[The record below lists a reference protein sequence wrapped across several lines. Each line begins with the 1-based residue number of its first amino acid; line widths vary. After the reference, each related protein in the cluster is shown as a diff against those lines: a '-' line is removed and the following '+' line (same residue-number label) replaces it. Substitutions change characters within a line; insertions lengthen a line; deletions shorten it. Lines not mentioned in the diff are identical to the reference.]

1 MLKCKKNQREHVHM
15 HVNVL
20 GHVTV
25 YMKSSS
31 LHQDL
36 GICCSRRGQ
45 PTLCLLFPGEHFS
58 TAEIPVPKPEW
69 WHNCTQESFHCFSA
83 RVGEHISLYIFRCTN
98 ILAYSTMHKYLP
110 INQQNWQKDMEKL
123 YNKKEWSSM
132 FLKPNLGSQRRQLA
146 RFCDPGW
153 SLLCSDRAHTPVRAQ
168 NCKISPE
175 LYVISPD
182 KVPIKGKSY
191 TSVFSH
197 GICTPISHQHKKPAL
212 LFHNIFLSVL
222 RGISISYWS

>member
-1 MLKCKKNQREHVHM
+1 MFNAQVQKNQREHVHT

-45 PTLCLLFPGEHFS
+45 PTLCLLFPGDHFS

-132 FLKPNLGSQRRQLA
+132 FLKPNLGS
-146 RFCDPGW
+146 
-153 SLLCSDRAHTPVRAQ
+153 
-168 NCKISPE
+168 
-175 LYVISPD
+175 
-182 KVPIKGKSY
+182 
-191 TSVFSH
+191 
-197 GICTPISHQHKKPAL
+197 
-212 LFHNIFLSVL
+212 
-222 RGISISYWS
+222 